1 MHQCLIQWIGDTV
14 EMVSAD
20 SSFSIASAEAHTWSY
35 ERVSCFS
42 GQAWETNF
50 LKIADYELTPIQA
63 VSSLDE
69 S

>member
-20 SSFSIASAEAHTWSY
+20 SSFSIASAEAHIWSY
-35 ERVSCFS
+35 ERVGCFF

-50 LKIADYELTPIQA
+50 LKVADYELTSIQA
-63 VSSLDE
+63 VGSPDDS
-69 S
+69 